1 MATSENKADTP
12 QTSPE
17 PEGDE
22 AIVTITPKAMERIVR
37 VRENTGESPDAA
49 IRIEINGLQDGD
61 FAYDLSFADPASAT
75 DEYSVIDCD
84 GLKVLVRKK
93 DIPKIK
99 GSVLDLSDDPN
110 EGLTIDNPNDVWA
123 FVGGELAK
131 RVQAVLEENVNPAI
145 AMHGGRAD
153 LVAVEGSTAYLRL
166 SGGCQGCGLAKVTL
180 SQGIEVAIKEAVP
193 EIETIVD
200 VTDHAAGTNPYYEP
214 SKK

>member
-1 MATSENKADTP
+1 MATAEKNVDSAQAGKELEEK
-12 QTSPE
+12 
-17 PEGDE
+17 
-22 AIVTITPKAMERIVR
+22 ILTITSKAMERILR
-37 VRENTGESPDAA
+37 VRENTGESPEAA
-49 IRIEINGLQDGD
+49 LRIEINGLRDGD
-61 FAYDLSFADPASAT
+61 FAYDLSFADPSSASEQDTA
-75 DEYSVIDCD
+75 INCD
-84 GLKVLVRKK
+84 GLTVLIRTK

-110 EGLTIDNPNDVWA
+110 EGLTIDNPNDVWE
-123 FVGGELAK
+123 FVGGDLAK
-131 RVQAVLEENVNPAI
+131 RVQAVLDENVNPAI

-193 EIETIVD
+193 EIESIVD

-214 SKK
+214 AKK